1 MIEKI
6 GSTLWKYLSRFIL
19 FCLNLLL
26 KIVGKKLTPEQE
38 QAFLQFCKFAL
49 VGVSN
54 TLLSGAINALTLILL
69 GKADL
74 LQSYHMDVYCA
85 NVVAF
90 LLSVLWSYYWN
101 NRYVF
106 TEKEGEPKRVWWKT
120 LLRTYVAYAFTGLI
134 LANLM
139 SYIMVDRL
147 GINKFLA
154 IILNLFIAVPI
165 NFLINKFWAYG
176 EKKTKNDPS
185 SSEKTETH
193 PERSIEKTTEDTTE
207 ESTKMS

>member
-120 LLRTYVAYAFTGLI
+120 LLRTYVAYAFTGLL

-176 EKKTKNDPS
+176 EKKQPEKEEQDP
-185 SSEKTETH
+185 EKAQ
-193 PERSIEKTTEDTTE
+193 
-207 ESTKMS
+207 